1 MFLRCRIF
9 MLAVRVSLCQSG
21 EKARAPRLGNLGR
34 ASPATWASLIHP
46 LAAPIAV
53 GRALRFSRQPRYR
66 MGFRRTPR
74 QHRDQLSGMF
84 IESIDPLWVGAG
96 FTANLLLDRPVKIVC
111 L

>member
-1 MFLRCRIF
+1 
-9 MLAVRVSLCQSG
+9 
-21 EKARAPRLGNLGR
+21 
-34 ASPATWASLIHP
+34 
-46 LAAPIAV
+46 
-53 GRALRFSRQPRYR
+53 